1 MPIEVGALPL
11 STQLFINNE
20 FVDAKSGTKVRAAT
34 APCEHLRRVD
44 TCLPP
49 LTTCR
54 GAVLALA
61 TYVSVRRATDNSSAA
76 QLAHCSY
83 RSRNPR
89 AWDALEP
96 PFRNRYALGT

>member
-1 MPIEVGALPL
+1 MPIGAKRSCPVYTSLPPALTTSYIKMPIEVGALPL

-61 TYVSVRRATDNSSAA
+61 TCVSGVSPIDN
-76 QLAHCSY
+76 QF
-83 RSRNPR
+83 NK
-89 AWDALEP
+89 
-96 PFRNRYALGT
+96 FRL